1 MLSAEIERLTKMNE
15 KKNQKIDELSNDI
28 QNLKGQI
35 DKLKPLEQENNNLQ
49 NLVNL
54 KEGEIEN

>member
-28 QNLKGQI
+28 
-35 DKLKPLEQENNNLQ
+35 
-49 NLVNL
+49 
-54 KEGEIEN
+54 